1 MNCPVCG
8 KTTTVK
14 NSVKKSNQMLRI
26 RRCLDCG
33 HLFYTVETETKEAK
47 FSFRLAEAERS
58 RQHRALRKI
67 KGGSTNDEG
76 TAP

>member
-14 NSVKKSNQMLRI
+14 RFIKESNQMLRL
-26 RRCLDCG
+26 RGCLDCG

-58 RQHRALRKI
+58 RKHRALRKS
-67 KGGSTNDEG
+67 KGVENNDEG